1 MTLRI
6 RPVICK
12 ASFVTCLYVN
22 SIKDTSNRT
31 IYRHVTGDLL
41 FMAGVKFA
49 PVKAKVVISSMIGI
63 KCFYPSKVIR
73 EKVNRFIYWD
83 PPLLSPLSTSLVL
96 HSSPLH
102 TNSTPMQAPPPS
114 LSTVGRQLFRTLPSS
129 TASSTP
135 NLRAPSPPPSPSVGR
150 RIRPPVAAFDRR
162 ALDSSSTRSGD
173 TDPVVGRCL
182 LQGFNHVCR
191 HHLRPLGVGSTI
203 HKVGGRRSGHRA
215 LSPSTPMLRPP
226 PPPSLTIRRQI
237 HPLWGRTTGETIFHG
252 LGKNHNNPSCSKNHD

>member
-41 FMAGVKFA
+41 FVTGVKFA

-182 LQGFNHVCR
+182 LQGFNHVC
-191 HHLRPLGVGSTI
+191 LSPPPTT
-203 HKVGGRRSGHRA
+203 GRRIHHPQGWGTQIRPPSVVSFYPHA
-215 LSPSTPMLRPP
+215 PSTATSIPDHQVPD
-226 PPPSLTIRRQI
+226 PSFVRS
-237 HPLWGRTTGETIFHG
+237 HYWWNHFSWV
-252 LGKNHNNPSCSKNHD
+252 GKKPQ